1 MKKIY
6 QDSDKKIHIWN
17 YATIFMMHN
26 YFKKLRVS
34 IPNMVNILNHAYSF
48 RIDKKS
54 YSGKSIYAYHADY
67 FGTDEEFIGGLLDYR
82 DQLNAQIYQSNK
94 NKELENFKKKYD
106 HDIKIKNNELK
117 EKCEELN
124 NLTKVSFVQS
134 LNKQIN
140 DKNLIIQQLE
150 NQISKLKT
158 HQIKESIVET
168 KKEVNS
174 VFNVE
179 NFEDINGFELTS
191 YKKNYYLRDLETN
204 ELYDIVDNKPGKI
217 VGLLNSKGKIK
228 FN

>member
-1 MKKIY
+1 MNDLKQLNTLISQVYSLSKKISNSNNFETLA
-6 QDSDKKIHIWN
+6 DTNIDLLNKINTLEEELSDK
-17 YATIFMMHN
+17 T
-26 YFKKLRVS
+26 
-34 IPNMVNILNHAYSF
+34 
-48 RIDKKS
+48 
-54 YSGKSIYAYHADY
+54 
-67 FGTDEEFIGGLLDYR
+67 
-82 DQLNAQIYQSNK
+82 
-94 NKELENFKKKYD
+94 KELDDFKNKYD
-106 HDIKIKNNELK
+106 HDMKIKNDELLL
-117 EKCEELN
+117 KCDELN

-204 ELYDIVDNKPGKI
+204 ELYDIVDNKPGKVI
-217 VGLLNSKGKIK
+217 GLINSKGKIK

>member
-1 MKKIY
+1 MNDLKQLNTLISQVYNLSKKISNSNNFETL
-6 QDSDKKIHIWN
+6 SDTNTDLLNKI
-17 YATIFMMHN
+17 
-26 YFKKLRVS
+26 
-34 IPNMVNILNHAYSF
+34 NILE
-48 RIDKKS
+48 
-54 YSGKSIYAYHADY
+54 
-67 FGTDEEFIGGLLDYR
+67 DEL
-82 DQLNAQIYQSNK
+82 SNK

-158 HQIKESIVET
+158 PQIKESIVET

-179 NFEDINGFELTS
+179 NFEDVNGFELTS